1 MKRGKTKP
9 LFKPFIKNKTPK
21 WSRQQLMI
29 KLSNQKQA
37 FSDPI
42 YLYGKERTLFGIA
55 KYN

>member
-1 MKRGKTKP
+1 MRRGRTKP
-9 LFKPFIKNKTPK
+9 LFKPFPKSKTPK

-55 KYN
+55 KYS